1 MASDEPLVDVRSLS
15 VTYTTYRG
23 KVRAITNLNLRIPKG
38 RIVAVVGESGC
49 GKSTLGLSLIRLL
62 PRSATTEGKIL
73 YSGRNV
79 LEMSEE
85 EFTMV
90 RGTGISMIFQ
100 EPMSSLDPVYTVGRQ
115 LMEAIDVREGRKNPA
130 ERRRGPFQRS
140 RTERVGVAAR
150 MFGTYSLRRPT
161 LYNQEI
167 VDALARVQISDPER
181 VVDKYPHELSGGMAQ
196 RVMIA
201 QALLERP
208 SVLIADEPTSA
219 LDVTS
224 QAQVLN
230 LMRGLKEELG
240 SSIVFI
246 THDLAVAAQVAD
258 EVVVMYAGEI
268 VEHAETGELF
278 EHPLHPYTEGLLN
291 SFPRYYRDEGRVQEA
306 IKGDVPN
313 LLSPPMGCRFS
324 PRCKYSMKV
333 CTIRAPTLAELGP
346 SHSVACFLRSE

>member
-1 MASDEPLVDVRSLS
+1 MVGDGSLIDVERLT
-15 VTYTTYRG
+15 VTYTTFRG
-23 KVRAITNLNLRIPKG
+23 KVKAITSLSLSIPKG
-38 RIVAVVGESGC
+38 RIIAIVGESGC

-62 PRSATTEGKIL
+62 PRSATVEGKIF

-79 LEMSEE
+79 LEMKEE
-85 EFTMV
+85 EFASI

-115 LMEAIDVREGRKNPA
+115 LMEAIDVREGRKDPA
-130 ERRRGPFQRS
+130 ARNRGPFRRV
-140 RTERVGVAAR
+140 RTERIGTAAR
-150 MFGTYSLRRPT
+150 MFGAYSFRRPAVFD
-161 LYNQEI
+161 QEI

-208 SVLIADEPTSA
+208 SILVADEPTSA

-224 QAQVLN
+224 QAQVLS
-230 LMRGLKEELG
+230 LMRELKAELG

-268 VEHAETGELF
+268 VEHAETNELF
-278 EHPLHPYTEGLLN
+278 ERPLHPYTEGLLN
-291 SFPRYYRDEGRVQEA
+291 SFPRYYRDEAKVQEA

-313 LLSPPMGCRFS
+313 LLNPPIGCRFA
-324 PRCKYSMKV
+324 PRCKYSMPV
-333 CTIRAPTLAELGP
+333 CAVRAPTLTELGP
-346 SHSVACFLRSE
+346 SHRVACFLRSE